1 MNTIIKM
8 ITSQDTLLE
17 SSLVVFWMLCVVLFF
32 TTLVYGIGWSLIR
45 KRVRG

>member
-17 SSLVVFWMLCVVLFF
+17 SSLVVLWMLCVVLFF
-32 TTLVYGIGWSLIR
+32 STLIYGIGWSLIR